1 MLDARIRPRLP
12 DLVVLLAAILLF
24 VTVVRG
30 DDLEGNPNAGPVELS
45 ATAGAVVTMSGDA
58 GTTVLPT
65 GFVDV
70 DGPLVLGKSSIARVH
85 VALGISTEP
94 GASLELADPT
104 TFKSAEVTLSAYR
117 VVGRLALGDQE
128 ISTGLVALWGF
139 ASRLPGV
146 VEPAERLV
154 RHYGGGVR
162 LEERKSGA
170 YLVVA
175 YGRDEAVGP
184 RGWGTWML
192 WGQVPIAGTKGALL
206 IVGDASLAV
215 GPRNIGV
222 QQRDIFRL
230 GVSVDLGAALRA
242 MR

>member
-1 MLDARIRPRLP
+1 MPDAIRPRLP
-12 DLVVLLAAILLF
+12 DLLLLVVAMLLYTA
-24 VTVVRG
+24 VVRG
-30 DDLEGNPNAGPVELS
+30 DDGGNPNAGPLELS

-58 GTTVLPT
+58 GTSVLPT
-65 GFVDV
+65 GFVGI
-70 DGPLVLGKSSIARVH
+70 DGPLIVGKSSIARVH
-85 VALGISTEP
+85 VDLGISSEP
-94 GASLELADPT
+94 GASIDLTDAT
-104 TFKSAEVTLSAYR
+104 TFRSAEATLSVYR
-117 VVGRLALGDQE
+117 VVGRLAVGDQE

-139 ASRLPGV
+139 ASRLPGDP
-146 VEPAERLV
+146 EPAVRLV

-175 YGRDEAVGP
+175 YGRDEAVGE

-192 WGQVPIAGTKGALL
+192 WGQVPIAGTKGAVL

-215 GPRNIGV
+215 GPRDIGV

-230 GVSVDLGAALRA
+230 GVSLDLGAALRA
-242 MR
+242 MK